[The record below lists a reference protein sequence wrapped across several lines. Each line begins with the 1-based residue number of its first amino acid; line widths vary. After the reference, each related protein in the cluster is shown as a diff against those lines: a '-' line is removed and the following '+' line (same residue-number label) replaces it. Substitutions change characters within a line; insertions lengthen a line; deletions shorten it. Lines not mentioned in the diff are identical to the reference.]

1 MDNLNDILSSLTD
14 EDMEMLRN
22 AAENL
27 FSSQNEPE
35 TEKADS
41 GMPDFSSI
49 LGNAKLLSKISTVM
63 NSMNQKSERTRFIEA
78 LKPLLSKKRQQR
90 ADEALQM
97 MKLFEILPALNRI
110 MDGDDKK

>member
-27 FSSQNEPE
+27 FSSQNEAE
-35 TEKADS
+35 TEKTDS
-41 GMPDFSSI
+41 GIPDFSAM
-49 LGNAKLLSKISTVM
+49 LGNAKLLSKISSVM

-78 LKPLLSKKRQQR
+78 LKPLLSQKRQQR